1 MTAKK
6 PAKQPTIHIK
16 GQVGDTEDQAMAR
29 GVLRPSIGAAIA
41 THNIYKKSV
50 GGELLDI
57 GALSEELVEQCGKVH
72 DGDLKRVESML
83 VAQAHTLDALF
94 NRLTTLGMGQEF
106 LKQFEV
112 YMRLAF
118 KAQAQARATVEALAE
133 IKNPRPVAFVKQAN
147 VGQNIQVNNGA
158 DVSTPGA
165 ATRTHGNIENAQNGL
180 LGVSDGEWLDT
191 GTTGATGRGDPAL
204 ATVDAFDRTQDGSG
218 KGAR

>member
-147 VGQNIQVNNGA
+147 VGTNVQVNNG
-158 DVSTPGA
+158 STDQNA
-165 ATRTHGNIENAQNGL
+165 QARARENEPHPQNGL
-180 LGVSDGEWLDT
+180 LE
-191 GTTGATGRGDPAL
+191 
-204 ATVDAFDRTQDGSG
+204 
-218 KGAR
+218 